1 MTAAVNFLPDTPHKL
16 PDTPKTTETKE
27 NPALETAGEA
37 RESKAPETSDSK
49 TQEIRENRSISTL
62 ELAAKD
68 VRMVIDQQRE
78 RSQTLTTKLNI
89 LFVTN
94 GALLTSLI
102 ISRLLFFPSPFSI
115 AEILGF
121 LLNFTLLISAFL
133 PRQVAVSPNLEDKK
147 FLERYLV
154 LSPEEYQLQMLVNL
168 AETYNANRQRL
179 EDVSLSLKYSAF
191 VTWGI
196 AIILL
201 MHVVASYFVQLSWV
215 ELAKLKFMNS
225 KPVDTI
231 GSGEHL
237 TLPEPDPD
245 NITVLTR
252 NLPNTPILP
261 WNHYD
266 SPWSDPEA
274 ETTESEADHSE
285 PDTENLVQAENL
297 EELDSVQASV
307 SEGVELDGEL
317 DTAQIISAVKAEG
330 ELEMA
335 QITSAVAAEGEPE
348 MAQNIT
354 PEVTAEGEFNAQR
367 LIALLDLPEETPTDE
382 LTG

>member
-1 MTAAVNFLPDTPHKL
+1 MTAAVNFLPDTPQKIQ
-16 PDTPKTTETKE
+16 DTPKAAETKE
-27 NPALETAGEA
+27 NQATETATETRETKA
-37 RESKAPETSDSK
+37 AETRESLTP
-49 TQEIRENRSISTL
+49 EIRENRSISTL

-68 VRMVIDQQRE
+68 VRMVMDQQRE

-133 PRQVAVSPNLEDKK
+133 PRQVAISPNLEDKK

-201 MHVVASYFVQLSWV
+201 MHVVASYFVQLS
-215 ELAKLKFMNS
+215 
-225 KPVDTI
+225 
-231 GSGEHL
+231 
-237 TLPEPDPD
+237 
-245 NITVLTR
+245 
-252 NLPNTPILP
+252 
-261 WNHYD
+261 
-266 SPWSDPEA
+266 
-274 ETTESEADHSE
+274 
-285 PDTENLVQAENL
+285 
-297 EELDSVQASV
+297 
-307 SEGVELDGEL
+307 
-317 DTAQIISAVKAEG
+317 
-330 ELEMA
+330 
-335 QITSAVAAEGEPE
+335 
-348 MAQNIT
+348 
-354 PEVTAEGEFNAQR
+354 
-367 LIALLDLPEETPTDE
+367 
-382 LTG
+382 

>member
-1 MTAAVNFLPDTPHKL
+1 MTAAVNFLPDTPQKIQE
-16 PDTPKTTETKE
+16 TPKAAETKE
-27 NPALETAGEA
+27 NQAAET
-37 RESKAPETSDSK
+37 RESKTP
-49 TQEIRENRSISTL
+49 EIRENRSISTL

-78 RSQTLTTKLNI
+78 RSQILTTKLNI

-133 PRQVAVSPNLEDKK
+133 PRQVAISPNLEDKK

-201 MHVVASYFVQLSWV
+201 MHVVASYFVQLS
-215 ELAKLKFMNS
+215 
-225 KPVDTI
+225 
-231 GSGEHL
+231 
-237 TLPEPDPD
+237 
-245 NITVLTR
+245 
-252 NLPNTPILP
+252 
-261 WNHYD
+261 
-266 SPWSDPEA
+266 
-274 ETTESEADHSE
+274 
-285 PDTENLVQAENL
+285 
-297 EELDSVQASV
+297 
-307 SEGVELDGEL
+307 
-317 DTAQIISAVKAEG
+317 
-330 ELEMA
+330 
-335 QITSAVAAEGEPE
+335 
-348 MAQNIT
+348 
-354 PEVTAEGEFNAQR
+354 
-367 LIALLDLPEETPTDE
+367 
-382 LTG
+382 

>member
-1 MTAAVNFLPDTPHKL
+1 MTAAVNFLPDTPQKIQE
-16 PDTPKTTETKE
+16 TPKAAETKENQAVETAAEPRESKTTET
-27 NPALETAGEA
+27 
-37 RESKAPETSDSK
+37 RESKTPES
-49 TQEIRENRSISTL
+49 RENRSISTL

-68 VRMVIDQQRE
+68 VRMVLDQQRE

-102 ISRLLFFPSPFSI
+102 ISRLLFFLSPFSI

-133 PRQVAVSPNLEDKK
+133 PRQVAISPNLEDKK

-201 MHVVASYFVQLSWV
+201 MHVVASYFVQMS
-215 ELAKLKFMNS
+215 
-225 KPVDTI
+225 
-231 GSGEHL
+231 
-237 TLPEPDPD
+237 
-245 NITVLTR
+245 
-252 NLPNTPILP
+252 
-261 WNHYD
+261 
-266 SPWSDPEA
+266 
-274 ETTESEADHSE
+274 
-285 PDTENLVQAENL
+285 
-297 EELDSVQASV
+297 
-307 SEGVELDGEL
+307 
-317 DTAQIISAVKAEG
+317 
-330 ELEMA
+330 
-335 QITSAVAAEGEPE
+335 
-348 MAQNIT
+348 
-354 PEVTAEGEFNAQR
+354 
-367 LIALLDLPEETPTDE
+367 
-382 LTG
+382 

>member
-1 MTAAVNFLPDTPHKL
+1 MTAAVNFLPDTP
-16 PDTPKTTETKE
+16 PKIQETTKAAQTKE
-27 NPALETAGEA
+27 NQATETATET
-37 RESKAPETSDSK
+37 RESKAAETRESQ
-49 TQEIRENRSISTL
+49 TPEIRENRSISTL

-68 VRMVIDQQRE
+68 VRMVMDQQRE

-133 PRQVAVSPNLEDKK
+133 PRQVAISPNLEDKK

-201 MHVVASYFVQLSWV
+201 MHVVASYFVQLS
-215 ELAKLKFMNS
+215 
-225 KPVDTI
+225 
-231 GSGEHL
+231 
-237 TLPEPDPD
+237 
-245 NITVLTR
+245 
-252 NLPNTPILP
+252 
-261 WNHYD
+261 
-266 SPWSDPEA
+266 
-274 ETTESEADHSE
+274 
-285 PDTENLVQAENL
+285 
-297 EELDSVQASV
+297 
-307 SEGVELDGEL
+307 
-317 DTAQIISAVKAEG
+317 
-330 ELEMA
+330 
-335 QITSAVAAEGEPE
+335 
-348 MAQNIT
+348 
-354 PEVTAEGEFNAQR
+354 
-367 LIALLDLPEETPTDE
+367 
-382 LTG
+382 

>member
-1 MTAAVNFLPDTPHKL
+1 MTAAVNFLPETPHKL
-16 PDTPKTTETKE
+16 QDTPKTTETKE
-27 NPALETAGEA
+27 NPAVETATEA
-37 RESKAPETSDSK
+37 RENKAAETQESK
-49 TQEIRENRSISTL
+49 TYEIRENRTISTL

-68 VRMVIDQQRE
+68 VRMVIEQQRE

-201 MHVVASYFVQLSWV
+201 MHVVASYFVQLS
-215 ELAKLKFMNS
+215 
-225 KPVDTI
+225 
-231 GSGEHL
+231 
-237 TLPEPDPD
+237 
-245 NITVLTR
+245 
-252 NLPNTPILP
+252 
-261 WNHYD
+261 
-266 SPWSDPEA
+266 
-274 ETTESEADHSE
+274 
-285 PDTENLVQAENL
+285 
-297 EELDSVQASV
+297 
-307 SEGVELDGEL
+307 
-317 DTAQIISAVKAEG
+317 
-330 ELEMA
+330 
-335 QITSAVAAEGEPE
+335 
-348 MAQNIT
+348 
-354 PEVTAEGEFNAQR
+354 
-367 LIALLDLPEETPTDE
+367 
-382 LTG
+382 

>member
-1 MTAAVNFLPDTPHKL
+1 MTAAVNFLPNTPHKL
-16 PDTPKTTETKE
+16 QDTPKPAEVKE
-27 NPALETAGEA
+27 NQAVETVGEA
-37 RESKAPETSDSK
+37 RQSKAPEIQDSK
-49 TQEIRENRSISTL
+49 TPEIRENRSISTL

-68 VRMVIDQQRE
+68 VRMVIEQQRE
-78 RSQTLTTKLNI
+78 RGQTLTTKLNI

-102 ISRLLFFPSPFSI
+102 ISRLLFFLSPFSI

-201 MHVVASYFVQLSWV
+201 MHVVASYFV
-215 ELAKLKFMNS
+215 
-225 KPVDTI
+225 
-231 GSGEHL
+231 
-237 TLPEPDPD
+237 
-245 NITVLTR
+245 
-252 NLPNTPILP
+252 
-261 WNHYD
+261 
-266 SPWSDPEA
+266 
-274 ETTESEADHSE
+274 
-285 PDTENLVQAENL
+285 
-297 EELDSVQASV
+297 
-307 SEGVELDGEL
+307 
-317 DTAQIISAVKAEG
+317 
-330 ELEMA
+330 
-335 QITSAVAAEGEPE
+335 
-348 MAQNIT
+348 
-354 PEVTAEGEFNAQR
+354 
-367 LIALLDLPEETPTDE
+367 
-382 LTG
+382 

>member
-1 MTAAVNFLPDTPHKL
+1 MTAAVNFLPETPHKL
-16 PDTPKTTETKE
+16 PDTPKTAEAKE
-27 NPALETAGEA
+27 NQTVETVGEA
-37 RESKAPETSDSK
+37 RQSKAPETQDSK
-49 TQEIRENRSISTL
+49 IPEIRENRTISTL

-201 MHVVASYFVQLSWV
+201 MHVVASYFVQLS
-215 ELAKLKFMNS
+215 
-225 KPVDTI
+225 
-231 GSGEHL
+231 
-237 TLPEPDPD
+237 
-245 NITVLTR
+245 
-252 NLPNTPILP
+252 
-261 WNHYD
+261 
-266 SPWSDPEA
+266 
-274 ETTESEADHSE
+274 
-285 PDTENLVQAENL
+285 
-297 EELDSVQASV
+297 
-307 SEGVELDGEL
+307 
-317 DTAQIISAVKAEG
+317 
-330 ELEMA
+330 
-335 QITSAVAAEGEPE
+335 
-348 MAQNIT
+348 
-354 PEVTAEGEFNAQR
+354 
-367 LIALLDLPEETPTDE
+367 
-382 LTG
+382 

>member
-1 MTAAVNFLPDTPHKL
+1 MTAAVNFLPDTPQKIQ
-16 PDTPKTTETKE
+16 DTPKAAETKE
-27 NPALETAGEA
+27 NQATETAAETRETKA
-37 RESKAPETSDSK
+37 AETRESLTP
-49 TQEIRENRSISTL
+49 EIRENRSISTL

-68 VRMVIDQQRE
+68 VRMVMDQQRE

-133 PRQVAVSPNLEDKK
+133 PRQVAISPNLEDKK

-201 MHVVASYFVQLSWV
+201 MHVVASYFVQLS
-215 ELAKLKFMNS
+215 
-225 KPVDTI
+225 
-231 GSGEHL
+231 
-237 TLPEPDPD
+237 
-245 NITVLTR
+245 
-252 NLPNTPILP
+252 
-261 WNHYD
+261 
-266 SPWSDPEA
+266 
-274 ETTESEADHSE
+274 
-285 PDTENLVQAENL
+285 
-297 EELDSVQASV
+297 
-307 SEGVELDGEL
+307 
-317 DTAQIISAVKAEG
+317 
-330 ELEMA
+330 
-335 QITSAVAAEGEPE
+335 
-348 MAQNIT
+348 
-354 PEVTAEGEFNAQR
+354 
-367 LIALLDLPEETPTDE
+367 
-382 LTG
+382 

>member
-1 MTAAVNFLPDTPHKL
+1 MTAAVNFLPETPHKL
-16 PDTPKTTETKE
+16 PDTPKTAEAKE
-27 NPALETAGEA
+27 NQTVETAGEA
-37 RESKAPETSDSK
+37 RQSKAPETQDSK
-49 TQEIRENRSISTL
+49 TPEIRENRTISTL

-68 VRMVIDQQRE
+68 VRMVIEQQRE

-201 MHVVASYFVQLSWV
+201 MHVVASYFVQLS
-215 ELAKLKFMNS
+215 
-225 KPVDTI
+225 
-231 GSGEHL
+231 
-237 TLPEPDPD
+237 
-245 NITVLTR
+245 
-252 NLPNTPILP
+252 
-261 WNHYD
+261 
-266 SPWSDPEA
+266 
-274 ETTESEADHSE
+274 
-285 PDTENLVQAENL
+285 
-297 EELDSVQASV
+297 
-307 SEGVELDGEL
+307 
-317 DTAQIISAVKAEG
+317 
-330 ELEMA
+330 
-335 QITSAVAAEGEPE
+335 
-348 MAQNIT
+348 
-354 PEVTAEGEFNAQR
+354 
-367 LIALLDLPEETPTDE
+367 
-382 LTG
+382 

>member
-1 MTAAVNFLPDTPHKL
+1 MTAAVNFLPDTPPKIQE
-16 PDTPKTTETKE
+16 TPKAAETKE
-27 NPALETAGEA
+27 NQATETATET
-37 RESKAPETSDSK
+37 RESKTAETRESQTPD
-49 TQEIRENRSISTL
+49 IRENRSISTL

-68 VRMVIDQQRE
+68 VRMVMDQQRE

-133 PRQVAVSPNLEDKK
+133 PRQVAISPNLEDKK

-201 MHVVASYFVQLSWV
+201 MHVVASYFVQLS
-215 ELAKLKFMNS
+215 
-225 KPVDTI
+225 
-231 GSGEHL
+231 
-237 TLPEPDPD
+237 
-245 NITVLTR
+245 
-252 NLPNTPILP
+252 
-261 WNHYD
+261 
-266 SPWSDPEA
+266 
-274 ETTESEADHSE
+274 
-285 PDTENLVQAENL
+285 
-297 EELDSVQASV
+297 
-307 SEGVELDGEL
+307 
-317 DTAQIISAVKAEG
+317 
-330 ELEMA
+330 
-335 QITSAVAAEGEPE
+335 
-348 MAQNIT
+348 
-354 PEVTAEGEFNAQR
+354 
-367 LIALLDLPEETPTDE
+367 
-382 LTG
+382 

>member
-1 MTAAVNFLPDTPHKL
+1 MTAAVNFLPETPHKL
-16 PDTPKTTETKE
+16 QDTLKTAEAKE
-27 NPALETAGEA
+27 NQSLETAGET
-37 RESKAPETSDSK
+37 RESKTLETQDSK
-49 TQEIRENRSISTL
+49 TPEIRENRSISTL

-68 VRMVIDQQRE
+68 VRMVIEQQRE

-201 MHVVASYFVQLSWV
+201 MHVVASYFVQLS
-215 ELAKLKFMNS
+215 
-225 KPVDTI
+225 
-231 GSGEHL
+231 
-237 TLPEPDPD
+237 
-245 NITVLTR
+245 
-252 NLPNTPILP
+252 
-261 WNHYD
+261 
-266 SPWSDPEA
+266 
-274 ETTESEADHSE
+274 
-285 PDTENLVQAENL
+285 
-297 EELDSVQASV
+297 
-307 SEGVELDGEL
+307 
-317 DTAQIISAVKAEG
+317 
-330 ELEMA
+330 
-335 QITSAVAAEGEPE
+335 
-348 MAQNIT
+348 
-354 PEVTAEGEFNAQR
+354 
-367 LIALLDLPEETPTDE
+367 
-382 LTG
+382 

>member
-1 MTAAVNFLPDTPHKL
+1 MTAAVNFFPNTPHKL
-16 PDTPKTTETKE
+16 PDTPKTAEAKE
-27 NPALETAGEA
+27 NQTLETAGEA
-37 RESKAPETSDSK
+37 RQSKAPETQDSK
-49 TQEIRENRSISTL
+49 TPEIRENRTISTL

-68 VRMVIDQQRE
+68 VRMVIEQQRE

-102 ISRLLFFPSPFSI
+102 ISRLLFFLSPFSI

-201 MHVVASYFVQLSWV
+201 MHVVASYFV
-215 ELAKLKFMNS
+215 
-225 KPVDTI
+225 
-231 GSGEHL
+231 
-237 TLPEPDPD
+237 
-245 NITVLTR
+245 
-252 NLPNTPILP
+252 
-261 WNHYD
+261 
-266 SPWSDPEA
+266 
-274 ETTESEADHSE
+274 
-285 PDTENLVQAENL
+285 
-297 EELDSVQASV
+297 
-307 SEGVELDGEL
+307 
-317 DTAQIISAVKAEG
+317 
-330 ELEMA
+330 
-335 QITSAVAAEGEPE
+335 
-348 MAQNIT
+348 
-354 PEVTAEGEFNAQR
+354 
-367 LIALLDLPEETPTDE
+367 
-382 LTG
+382 

>member
-1 MTAAVNFLPDTPHKL
+1 MTAAVHFLPDTPPKIQE
-16 PDTPKTTETKE
+16 TPKAAEIKE
-27 NPALETAGEA
+27 NQAVET
-37 RESKAPETSDSK
+37 RESKAAETRESQ
-49 TQEIRENRSISTL
+49 TPEIRENRSISTL

-133 PRQVAVSPNLEDKK
+133 PRQVAISPNLEDKK

-201 MHVVASYFVQLSWV
+201 MHVVASYFVQLS
-215 ELAKLKFMNS
+215 
-225 KPVDTI
+225 
-231 GSGEHL
+231 
-237 TLPEPDPD
+237 
-245 NITVLTR
+245 
-252 NLPNTPILP
+252 
-261 WNHYD
+261 
-266 SPWSDPEA
+266 
-274 ETTESEADHSE
+274 
-285 PDTENLVQAENL
+285 
-297 EELDSVQASV
+297 
-307 SEGVELDGEL
+307 
-317 DTAQIISAVKAEG
+317 
-330 ELEMA
+330 
-335 QITSAVAAEGEPE
+335 
-348 MAQNIT
+348 
-354 PEVTAEGEFNAQR
+354 
-367 LIALLDLPEETPTDE
+367 
-382 LTG
+382 